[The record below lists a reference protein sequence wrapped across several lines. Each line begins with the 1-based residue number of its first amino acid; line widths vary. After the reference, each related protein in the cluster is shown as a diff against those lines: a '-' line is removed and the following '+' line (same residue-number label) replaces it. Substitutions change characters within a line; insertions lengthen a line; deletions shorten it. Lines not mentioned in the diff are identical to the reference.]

1 MTKRPNVL
9 LIVAGGTFSSPVDYI
24 LLFLANIFADLGYS
38 DVGCF
43 GSEIR
48 TPNIDR
54 IAREG
59 MLFTDCEST
68 TYQAKLLLAEADT
81 FPKYTRPRHVLQLG
95 LW

>member
-1 MTKRPNVL
+1 MVSVAYSAFYWL
-9 LIVAGGTFSSPVDYI
+9 LSAGDNLLTYTF
-24 LLFLANIFADLGYS
+24 FLTDLGYS

-59 MLFTDCEST
+59 IQFTDCMSPTE
-68 TYQAKLLLAEADT
+68 L
-81 FPKYTRPRHVLQLG
+81 VLVYSASLTV
-95 LW
+95 

>member
-1 MTKRPNVL
+1 MAKRPNFL
-9 LIVAGGTFSSPVDYI
+9 LIVAD
-24 LLFLANIFADLGYS
+24 DLGYS

-59 MLFTDCEST
+59 MQFTDCQSMI
-68 TYQAKLLLAEADT
+68 YQFLLAQADLS
-81 FPKYTRPRHVLQLG
+81 FKFTRPLLALQLVPCLCLERTTISPVLG
-95 LW
+95 S